1 MFKEII
7 NALRRNSLMDRAYQ
21 ISFEMLD
28 KTKTMYD
35 EAKDVLRNTEHAGLS
50 FDISDEDHII
60 NKYQRDVRK
69 DVFSHLVIAGTDE
82 LSSGLTLVSIV
93 IDLERIGDFAKNI
106 AEIAENYEPKLHGS
120 SYENELQSIENAVE
134 DVFQKTIVAFKES
147 DEAVAIEIM
156 KDYKW
161 VARTCDKLLASLIKG
176 EDSELTP
183 SSAVALAVYIRA
195 LKRIF
200 AHLRNITSSVVNP
213 FHRIGFKIK
222 KPKN

>member
-1 MFKEII
+1 M
-7 NALRRNSLMDRAYQ
+7 
-21 ISFEMLD
+21 
-28 KTKTMYD
+28 
-35 EAKDVLRNTEHAGLS
+35 
-50 FDISDEDHII
+50 
-60 NKYQRDVRK
+60 
-69 DVFSHLVIAGTDE
+69 
-82 LSSGLTLVSIV
+82 TLVSIV

-106 AEIAENYEPKLHGS
+106 VEIAENYEPKLHGS

-147 DEAVAIEIM
+147 DEKVAIEIM
-156 KDYKW
+156 KEYKW
-161 VARTCDKLLASLIKG
+161 VPKTCDKMLASLIKG
-176 EDSELTP
+176 EDAELTP